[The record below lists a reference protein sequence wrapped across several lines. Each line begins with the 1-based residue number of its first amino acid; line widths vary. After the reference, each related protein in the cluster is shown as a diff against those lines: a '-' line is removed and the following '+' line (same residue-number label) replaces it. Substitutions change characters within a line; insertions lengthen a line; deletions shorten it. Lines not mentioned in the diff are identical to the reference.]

1 MLNKTNPNNQKSK
14 KRVLPLKS
22 ILVGGCLI
30 AITITIVGLLG
41 VAYIQK
47 ADSRLVLQRGKAIL
61 LAMEV
66 ISAECYGENRA
77 FTDSEG
83 DFGFAD
89 GIQQKI
95 QDLSGCDG
103 EIYLLGWDAK
113 DRKILKFCYIE
124 GDYVATYE
132 LNKNQEVQWDVFRIQ
147 SKM

>member
-1 MLNKTNPNNQKSK
+1 MNKLKINNQLHRSK
-14 KRVLPLKS
+14 FFPKES
-22 ILVGGCLI
+22 IVIGCIIIAIVI
-30 AITITIVGLLG
+30 AITGFVGNY
-41 VAYIQK
+41 YIQR
-47 ADSRLVLQRGKAIL
+47 ADSRVALQQGKAVL

>member
-1 MLNKTNPNNQKSK
+1 MNNLKKNGQLHRSK
-14 KRVLPLKS
+14 FFPKES
-22 ILVGGCLI
+22 IFIGCFII
-30 AITITIVGLLG
+30 AIVIVVTGFIG
-41 VAYIQK
+41 NYYVQR
-47 ADSRLVLQRGKAIL
+47 ADSRVVIQQGKAVL

-66 ISAECYGENRA
+66 VSAECYGENRA

>member
-1 MLNKTNPNNQKSK
+1 MNELKKDSRLYK
-14 KRVLPLKS
+14 KRLFSKES
-22 ILVGGCLI
+22 IIIGCFIIFVAI
-30 AITITIVGLLG
+30 AIIGCIGNY
-41 VAYIQK
+41 YIQR
-47 ADSRLVLQRGKAIL
+47 ADSRVVLQQGKAIL

-95 QDLSGCDG
+95 QDLAGCDG

-132 LNKNQEVQWDVFRIQ
+132 LNKNQEVRWDVFRIQ